1 MATGLLAAPAF
12 QLAAQNP
19 LAALEDAA
27 KEKLAEQA
35 IEKLLNDQL
44 PLTLNANDVY
54 PTVANLPGG
63 PFNPQPLK
71 LTADELNQ
79 PLAPG
84 DYTINTLDFCSEY
97 SVHAPGAGVAY
108 VLGPYEGKAA
118 GAIGALIWRG
128 TVQYQIN
135 PNSLQAVSWAI
146 QSGLSYTQMPKT
158 YQGIIDR
165 VIPDYKSE
173 INGDFVSNLET
184 TYNSAARTA
193 KLPPLDTIL
202 AKLGKPGE
210 LALSA
215 ERQRAILLAQGT
227 NDQLRDQTLFQGQ
240 QSGLYTPVKAE
251 NGPWTERVKGQ
262 VYMKLLIAGG
272 NMATNN
278 VLQIRIM
285 PPAVQ
290 NAQRQFNRPHL
301 VLAGYSQSDEPQWP
315 AELGV
320 KLYHLQTLLEGMLGY
335 SQGQGAQALG
345 QVPVV
350 LVSPP
355 GPGTNEGPDESAP
368 PEPLEPPAPYNPP
381 PTTAA
386 PPPGEPTPPT
396 ETAPPPPATAGNPTP
411 PSTPPPTS
419 PAPPSTPVVSPT
431 KPATPCPI
439 GKATEIVG
447 TVTVIRN
454 GAMISLKV
462 GDPICV
468 GDTIQ
473 TGANSWVIFLLA
485 DNTQWM
491 MAAGS
496 TASVTSYVFDSKK
509 PAGSS
514 ATFDFLV
521 GVFQY
526 VSGLIGKDDPGGFHV
541 ETPAGD
547 LGFRGT
553 ELIGLYN
560 NAANNLEVDLI
571 NGSVAVTPNG
581 TAATTMSAPVQ
592 IELNSKGLQAL
603 PLTQT
608 QYNTIESQNFPG
620 IPIS

>member
-1 MATGLLAAPAF
+1 M
-12 QLAAQNP
+12 
-19 LAALEDAA
+19 
-27 KEKLAEQA
+27 
-35 IEKLLNDQL
+35 
-44 PLTLNANDVY
+44 Y